1 MASFHSISSAV
12 TSGLSKSLGVVDL
25 ESEHVARGQQQ
36 LKEAYEAFRTEYGL
50 DETNAS
56 SLITYLNT
64 H

>member
-1 MASFHSISSAV
+1 M
-12 TSGLSKSLGVVDL
+12 TSGLSKSLGLVDL

-64 H
+64 N